1 MKKIRRKR
9 LLTGKERKPKMLHIN
24 SSHSNFDS
32 QSRGTAHQSKYQ
44 RNIVTDEENADD
56 TVAHS
61 SSKKKKKGKK
71 GASGKKKAYI
81 NDPSHQSEI
90 PMKRPKISREQQLL
104 GGASQN
110 NLRSNEDLMNEVA
123 ASDNEGVGFQ
133 ITINHAK
140 GIFGQH

>member
-1 MKKIRRKR
+1 MKKIKRKR
-9 LLTGKERKPKMLHIN
+9 LLTGKERKPQMLHLN
-24 SSHSNFDS
+24 SSHSNFDN
-32 QSRGTAHQSKYQ
+32 QSKGTAHQSKYQ
-44 RNIVTDEENADD
+44 RNIVTDEDAGDD
-56 TVAHS
+56 VDMVQS
-61 SSKKKKKGKK
+61 SGKKKKKGKK
-71 GASGKKKAYI
+71 GGAKKKTFI
-81 NDPSHQSEI
+81 NDLSHPSEI